1 MMIKHSKSYYLSL
14 SYDDK
19 IKALKDSLRVD
30 FTFYLLVSR
39 YYLSVG
45 TEEGGLPTEIIER
58 EFIKGMK
65 RNHYFKNNINE

>member
-14 SYDDK
+14 PYK
-19 IKALKDSLRVD
+19 EKLKALKDSLRLD
-30 FTFYLLVSR
+30 FNYYLLVSR

-45 TEEGGLPTEIIER
+45 VSDGGLPPETIER
-58 EFIKGMK
+58 EFFKGMK

>member
-1 MMIKHSKSYYLSL
+1 MIKHSKSYYLSL

-19 IKALKDSLRVD
+19 IKALKDSLRID

-39 YYLSVG
+39 YYLSAG
-45 TEEGGLPTEIIER
+45 TEEGGLTPAIIEK